1 MPRLN
6 SLNFTLSAGSA
17 PPPPPRA
24 RAPERSRMVTRA
36 RHEFILMSFGAV
48 ALLYYFFGMG
58 PAAPTSR
65 VSLADATSSTNPT
78 VYFDITLDG
87 VVKG

>member
-1 MPRLN
+1 MEAITSSSVL
-6 SLNFTLSAGSA
+6 TG
-17 PPPPPRA
+17 
-24 RAPERSRMVTRA
+24 V
-36 RHEFILMSFGAV
+36 FGAV

>member
-1 MPRLN
+1 MCDRR
-6 SLNFTLSAGSA
+6 
-17 PPPPPRA
+17 RA
-24 RAPERSRMVTRA
+24 RARKQGAASARATRA
-36 RHEFILMSFGAV
+36 RRTTREHARTTPNMSTKAFMGFGAV